1 MQKYLYLVNNY
12 SGVETEGLKDSVYS
26 IKEKYR
32 KGLEVI
38 EEDINKKGGK
48 DNLKNFDRVL
58 DINKKIFEFS
68 DKIIKE
74 SEVPV
79 VFAGD
84 HSMAI
89 GSISASSYNYDDL
102 LVIWIDAHTDINDE
116 TTTPS
121 GNIHGMPVN
130 FLLSNRDNELS
141 QIGGFSPKLKK
152 ENIIYLGLRS
162 VDPGEEKIIQ
172 ENRIKAFYYKDIQ
185 RRGLKNVL
193 KEISEEI
200 KKHSNIHVSFD
211 FDSMGP
217 NVFPAVST
225 PVEGGFTKE
234 DVKEI
239 FSFLQNT
246 SKVVAVDLVE
256 YNKQKDKDDIS
267 INFAIE
273 LLEKVMR

>member
-32 KGLEVI
+32 KDLELI

-48 DNLKNFDRVL
+48 DNLKNLDRVL

-141 QIGGFSPKLKK
+141 QMGGFSPKLKK

-172 ENRIKAFYYKDIQ
+172 ENSIKAFYYKDIQ

-211 FDSMGP
+211 FDSMDP

-225 PVEGGFTKE
+225 AVEGGFTKE

-246 SKVVAVDLVE
+246 SKIVAVDLVE